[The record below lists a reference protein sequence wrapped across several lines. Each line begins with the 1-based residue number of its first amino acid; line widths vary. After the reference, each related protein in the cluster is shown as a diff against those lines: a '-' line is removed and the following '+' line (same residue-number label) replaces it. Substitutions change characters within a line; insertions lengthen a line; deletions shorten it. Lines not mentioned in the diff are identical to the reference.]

1 MAFTNKKKKYDTDSV
16 VAGVDDVVTSNNTA
30 PAAPEVKPSGK
41 TVTVSVVTANDLLN
55 PPVEKKK
62 KLAAVYLRC
71 KPDVKTKFDKFCKDK
86 GISQSDLFEYWVETL
101 LK

>member
-16 VAGVDDVVTSNNTA
+16 VAGVDDVVTSNNT
-30 PAAPEVKPSGK
+30 PVQDEVKPSEK
-41 TVTVSVVTANDLLN
+41 TVTVPVVTANDLLN

-71 KPDVKTKFDKFCKDK
+71 KSDVKTKFDKFCKEK

>member
-16 VAGVDDVVTSNNTA
+16 VAGVDDVVTSNNT
-30 PAAPEVKPSGK
+30 PVQDEVKPSGK
-41 TVTVSVVTANDLLN
+41 TGTVSVVTANDLLN

-71 KPDVKTKFDKFCKDK
+71 KSDVKTKFDKFCKEK